1 MNKKAVIGIMAVGVV
16 TVAVATHTGL
26 AQSLNT
32 YLEDKSNTILRI
44 ELIAPPEALQAND
57 TFWGKIRLF
66 LGIRQI
72 ARIKP
77 AVGTKLLVQASAYAS
92 SPYQTDATP
101 CITAAGT
108 RVRPGVVATN
118 FLPLGTLLDI
128 SGQEFI
134 VEDRMNPRYAGYYL
148 DVWFPSTSSALQFGR
163 KQIAI
168 TIKGYG
174 DPGQDIRT
182 AESEPEDKKAAAT
195 KKKVSVWEHLQTQLA
210 SISELLGARRRGNVD
225 QYDINCLA
233 DAENG

>member
-1 MNKKAVIGIMAVGVV
+1 MNKKAVIYILGIAG
-16 TVAVATHTGL
+16 ACIAGSIQTGL
-26 AQSLNT
+26 AQSLNN
-32 YLEDKSNTILRI
+32 YLEDKSHAMLRI
-44 ELIAPPEALQAND
+44 ELVAPPEALQANQ
-57 TFWGKIRLF
+57 TFLGRIRLF

-118 FLPLGTLLDI
+118 FLPMGTLLEIND
-128 SGQEFI
+128 QEFI
-134 VEDRMNPRYAGYYL
+134 VEDRMNPRYDGYYL
-148 DVWFPSTSSALQFGR
+148 DLWFPSTTSALQFGR

-168 TIKGYG
+168 TITGYG

-182 AESEPEDKKAAAT
+182 AAPEKEDKETAENNQS
-195 KKKVSVWEHLQTQLA
+195 VSVWERFQAQLA
-210 SISELLGARRRGNVD
+210 SLSDLLGARRSGNLD
-225 QYDINCLA
+225 QYDINCF
-233 DAENG
+233 AEAESG

>member
-1 MNKKAVIGIMAVGVV
+1 MKLATILAILFITGTGIAASV
-16 TVAVATHTGL
+16 HTGL
-26 AQSLNT
+26 AQSLNA
-32 YLEDKSNTILRI
+32 YLEDKSNTVLRI
-44 ELIAPPEALQAND
+44 ELISPPEAIQAND

-92 SPYQTDATP
+92 SPYQTDSTP

-118 FLPLGTLLDI
+118 FLPMGTLLEI
-128 SGQEFI
+128 NGEEFI

-148 DVWFPSTSSALQFGR
+148 DLWFPSTTSALQFGR

-168 TIKGYG
+168 TITGYG
-174 DPGQDIRT
+174 DPGQEIRI
-182 AESEPEDKKAAAT
+182 AEPEQDKKADAT
-195 KKKVSVWEHLQTQLA
+195 KKKISVWERFQTQLA
-210 SISELLGARRRGNVD
+210 SIGELLGARRSGNVD
-225 QYDINCLA
+225 QYDINCFV
-233 DAENG
+233 DSENG